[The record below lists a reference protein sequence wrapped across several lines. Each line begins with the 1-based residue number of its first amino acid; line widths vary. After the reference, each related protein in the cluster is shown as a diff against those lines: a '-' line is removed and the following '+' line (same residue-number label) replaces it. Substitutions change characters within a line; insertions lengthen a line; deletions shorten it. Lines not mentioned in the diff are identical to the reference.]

1 MFETKLLI
9 PNIQFY
15 FILTSID
22 GIKKGLKISVNTFQI
37 VLINI
42 LILYFYFQ

>member
-1 MFETKLLI
+1 MFGRKLLI
-9 PNIQFY
+9 TNIQFY
-15 FILTSID
+15 LILTSID
-22 GIKKGLKISVNTFQI
+22 GIKKGLKISFNTFQI